1 MIKNQYVEDD
11 YLITEYESG
20 AIIKVLQGDDP
31 VEVIPELPKNPII
44 ELQKQVD
51 TLGQELT
58 KSKIENVKKDSI
70 INTLGKELAQ
80 IKIQLTGGGNQ

>member
-1 MIKNQYVEDD
+1 MIKRQYVEDE
-11 YLITEYESG
+11 YLITEYENG
-20 AIIKVLQGDDP
+20 TVIKVLQDQEP
-31 VEVIPELPKNPII
+31 SEVIPELPKNPIL

-70 INTLGKELAQ
+70 INTLGQELTQ
-80 IKIQLTGGGNQ
+80 IKIQLAGGNK